1 MFFLPYRAIEI
12 MEGRVLVHLVGDL
25 EVDLLGIIFPL
36 AVTEEEGNLHKPQAE
51 DDQFLNMSS
60 RFQGGNPKLLLNSEI
75 ADNIATLKSNLQDL
89 TQEGAQV
96 LIRGNNSN
104 QTTFYPQEN
113 AGIQTMSNSN

>member
-1 MFFLPYRAIEI
+1 MFFLLYRAIEI
-12 MEGRVLVHLVGDL
+12 MEGRVLVHLVGGL

-89 TQEGAQV
+89 TPEGAQV